1 MPETIYYYWGVSL
14 KKTWAE
20 NDSIQWVID
29 ALSNQVIEKRDR
41 ENHKYDEVRAD
52 QDLSWCPLCECKW
65 EEFEGKIW
73 SSLDDPLW
81 KMGIC
86 PDCLA
91 G

>member
-1 MPETIYYYWGVSL
+1 L

-81 KMGIC
+81 KMDIC

-91 G
+91 E